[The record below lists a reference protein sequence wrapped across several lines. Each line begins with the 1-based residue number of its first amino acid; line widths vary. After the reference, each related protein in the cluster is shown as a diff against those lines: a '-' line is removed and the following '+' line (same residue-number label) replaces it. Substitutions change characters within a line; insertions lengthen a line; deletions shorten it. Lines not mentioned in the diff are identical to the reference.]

1 MKHAAPENADVQR
14 VVRSVDRAFATFN
27 ADGTRSYLPREFPRL
42 ESVARRA
49 IARESPIGH
58 TASHARFS
66 EWRRLGSSTRNR
78 RTRPRRG
85 EFFVPPAS
93 LGKCDDAKKR
103 SRQSLAVLRGSADVA
118 TRD

>member
-1 MKHAAPENADVQR
+1 MKHAAPENAGVLT
-14 VVRSVDRAFATFN
+14 VVRSVDRAFAKFN
-27 ADGTRSYLPREFPRL
+27 ADGTRSYLPREFPHL

-93 LGKCDDAKKR
+93 LRKPGGAKKR
-103 SRQSLAVLRGSADVA
+103 SRPSSAVLRGFVDVA